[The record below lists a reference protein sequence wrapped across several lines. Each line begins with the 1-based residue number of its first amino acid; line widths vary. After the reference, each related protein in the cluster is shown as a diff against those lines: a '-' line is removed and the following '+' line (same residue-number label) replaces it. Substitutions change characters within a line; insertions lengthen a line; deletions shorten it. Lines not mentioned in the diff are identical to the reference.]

1 MLLESNSPA
10 CSQATFELEN
20 VNLLSKPKVNPKNGV
35 AYKKKCVVTYL
46 PRYLS

>member
-20 VNLLSKPKVNPKNGV
+20 INLLSKPKVNPKNGV
-35 AYKKKCVVTYL
+35 AYNKKMCSHVPTQV
-46 PRYLS
+46 P